1 MSVAD
6 LNTMLGIATTMRYER
21 GGRDQVYSMPGHDDV
36 TLPGSLQVGEV
47 AKALSAAWDLPYTG
61 QQANQRLAG

>member
-6 LNTMLGIATTMRYER
+6 LNTMLGIAVTMRYER
-21 GGRDQVYSMPGHDDV
+21 GGRDQVYSMPGKDDV

-47 AKALSAAWDLPYTG
+47 AKALSAVWGIAYAG
-61 QQANQRLAG
+61 QQTNQRLAG